1 MTISSSLNAGVAG
14 LNANASRLA
23 TISDNIANSSTF
35 GYRRVESN
43 FESMVLS
50 QNGGK
55 YAAGGVRATSQRLI
69 DEGGTLVSTA
79 NATDLA
85 VRGRGFIP
93 VANASQVRAGNDNP
107 EMLLTSTGSF
117 RTDADG
123 RLVTDSGQVLLGW
136 PANSDGTIPNFP
148 RDTSNDLEPVRINSN
163 QLTGEPTTE
172 VTLGVN
178 LPATETDATAAGTP
192 QQLTVEYFDNL
203 GQSETIGVTFTPT
216 VPASG
221 NSNQWTMTLS
231 DSALGNSVIGEY
243 QLSFNDSRTSGGTL
257 DTVSQATGAP
267 GGTYDT
273 ATGRMIVNVDGG
285 PMEINIGLPGAADG
299 LTQLSDRFAPLS
311 ISKDGTPVGS
321 MTSAEVDEN
330 GYVRAFFDNGASK
343 IIYQV
348 PLVDLPNPNGMV
360 SLDAQTY
367 RPSLDSGAFFLWNAG
382 DGPTGEVVGFAR
394 QESATDVAGELT
406 SMIQT
411 QRAYSSNAKVIQTVN
426 EMLQETTNI
435 IR

>member
-1 MTISSSLNAGVAG
+1 MTISSSLNAGVSG

-23 TISDNIANSSTF
+23 SISDNIANSSTF

-55 YAAGGVRATSQRLI
+55 YSAGGVRATTQRLI
-69 DEGGTLVSTA
+69 DEGGSLVTTS

-93 VANASQVRAGNDNP
+93 VALASEVRAGNGDT

-117 RTDADG
+117 RTDSDG
-123 RLVTDSGQVLLGW
+123 RLVTESGQVLLGW
-136 PANSDGTIPNFP
+136 PAGPDGSIPNNP
-148 RDTSNDLEPVRINSN
+148 RDTSDRLEPVQINVN

-172 VTLGVN
+172 INLGVN
-178 LPATETDATAAGTP
+178 LPATETDATAGGIS
-192 QQLTVEYFDNL
+192 QQLSVEYFDNL
-203 GQSETIGVTFTPT
+203 GRSETVGVTFTPNL
-216 VPASG
+216 PATGS
-221 NSNQWTMTLS
+221 SNQWTMTLT
-231 DSALGNSVIGEY
+231 DSAQGGAVIGE
-243 QLSFNDSRTSGGTL
+243 LDLEFDDARASGGEL
-257 DTVSQATGAP
+257 LAVTGPDSAAYD
-267 GGTYDT
+267 GT
-273 ATGRMIVNVDGG
+273 TGRLTVNVDGG
-285 PMEINIGLPGAADG
+285 PMEINIGRLNTSEG

-330 GYVRAFFDNGASK
+330 GFVRAFFDNGASR

-348 PLVDLPNPNGMV
+348 PLVDMPNPNGMV

-367 RPSLDSGAFFLWNAG
+367 RPSMDSGAFFLWDAG

>member
-1 MTISSSLNAGVAG
+1 MTISSSLNAGVSG

-23 TISDNIANSSTF
+23 SISDNIANSSTF

-55 YAAGGVRATSQRLI
+55 YSAGGVRATTQRLI
-69 DEGGTLVSTA
+69 DEGGSLVTTS

-93 VANASQVRAGNDNP
+93 VALASEVRAGNGNP

-117 RTDADG
+117 RTDSDG
-123 RLVTDSGQVLLGW
+123 RLVTESGQVLLGW
-136 PANSDGTIPNFP
+136 PAGPDGTIPNNP
-148 RDTSNDLEPVRINSN
+148 RDSSDRLEPVQINVN

-172 VTLGVN
+172 INLGVN
-178 LPATETDATAAGTP
+178 LPATETDATAAGNS
-192 QQLTVEYFDNL
+192 QQLSVEYFDNL
-203 GQSETIGVTFTPT
+203 GRSETVGVNFTPNQ
-216 VPASG
+216 PATGS
-221 NSNQWTMTLS
+221 SNQWTMTLT
-231 DSALGNSVIGEY
+231 DSAQGGAVIGEIDIE
-243 QLSFNDSRTSGGTL
+243 FDDARASGGEL
-257 DTVSQATGAP
+257 LAVTGPDSGAYD
-267 GGTYDT
+267 GT
-273 ATGRMIVNVDGG
+273 TGRLTVNVDGG
-285 PMEINIGLPGAADG
+285 PMEINIGRLNTSDG
-299 LTQLSDRFAPLS
+299 LTQLSDRLAPLS

-330 GYVRAFFDNGASK
+330 GFVRAFFDTGATRV
-343 IIYQV
+343 IAQV
-348 PLVDLPNPNGMV
+348 PLVDMPNPNGMV
-360 SLDAQTY
+360 SLDSQTY
-367 RPSLDSGAFFLWNAG
+367 RPSLESGPFFLWDAG
-382 DGPTGEVVGFAR
+382 DGPTGEVVGFSR

>member
-69 DEGGTLVSTA
+69 DEGGTLVTTS

-93 VANASQVRAGNDNP
+93 VASASEVRAGNANP

-117 RTDADG
+117 RTDTDG
-123 RLVTDSGQVLLGW
+123 RLVTESGQVLLGW
-136 PANSDGTIPNFP
+136 PANADGTIPNFP
-148 RDTSNDLEPVRINSN
+148 RDTSNNLEAVRINSN
-163 QLTGEPTTE
+163 QLTGEPTTQM
-172 VTLGVN
+172 TLGVN
-178 LPATETDATAAGTP
+178 LPATETGAGAAGIP
-192 QQLTVEYFDNL
+192 QELSVEYFDNL
-203 GQSETIGVTFTPT
+203 GRSETVGVTFTPG
-216 VPASG
+216 S
-221 NSNQWTMTLS
+221 SNQWTMTLR

-243 QLSFNDSRTSGGTL
+243 QLEFDDSRTSGGTL
-257 DTVSQATGAP
+257 TTVGQAVGAA
-267 GGTYDT
+267 GGPYDP
-273 ATGRMIVNVDGG
+273 ATGRLIVNVDGG
-285 PMEINIGLPGAADG
+285 PMEIDIGLPGESDG

-330 GYVRAFFDNGASK
+330 GFVRAFFDNGATK
-343 IIYQV
+343 VIAQV
-348 PLVDLPNPNGMV
+348 PLVDVPNPNGMA
-360 SLDAQTY
+360 SLDSQTY
-367 RPSLDSGAFFLWNAG
+367 RPSLDSGPFFLWDAG
-382 DGPTGEVVGFAR
+382 DGPTGEIAGFAR

-411 QRAYSSNAKVIQTVN
+411 QRAYSSNAKVIQTVS

>member
-1 MTISSSLNAGVAG
+1 MTISSSLNAGVSG

-55 YAAGGVRATSQRLI
+55 YSAGGVRATTQRLI
-69 DEGGTLVSTA
+69 DEGGSLVTTS

-93 VANASQVRAGNDNP
+93 VALASEVRAGNGDP

-117 RTDADG
+117 RTDSDG
-123 RLVTDSGQVLLGW
+123 RLVTESGQVLLGW
-136 PANSDGTIPNFP
+136 PAGPDGTIPNNP
-148 RDTSNDLEPVRINSN
+148 RDTSDRLEPVQINVN

-172 VTLGVN
+172 INLGVN
-178 LPATETDATAAGTP
+178 LPATETDATAAGIS
-192 QQLTVEYFDNL
+192 QQLSVEYFDNL
-203 GQSETIGVTFTPT
+203 GRSETVGVTFTPT
-216 VPASG
+216 LPATGS
-221 NSNQWTMTLS
+221 SNQWTMTLT
-231 DSALGNSVIGEY
+231 DSAQSGAVIGEIDIEFDDARAAGGE
-243 QLSFNDSRTSGGTL
+243 LLAVTGPNSGAYDGT
-257 DTVSQATGAP
+257 
-267 GGTYDT
+267 
-273 ATGRMIVNVDGG
+273 TGRLTVNVDGG
-285 PMEINIGLPGAADG
+285 PMEINIGRLNTSEG

-330 GYVRAFFDNGASK
+330 GFVRAFFDTGASR

-382 DGPTGEVVGFAR
+382 EGPTGEVVGFAR

>member
-1 MTISSSLNAGVAG
+1 MTISSSLNAGVSG

-23 TISDNIANSSTF
+23 SISDNIANSSTF

-55 YAAGGVRATSQRLI
+55 YSAGGVRATTQRLI
-69 DEGGTLVSTA
+69 DEGGSLVTTS

-93 VANASQVRAGNDNP
+93 VALASEVRGGNGTP

-117 RTDADG
+117 RTDSDG
-123 RLVTDSGQVLLGW
+123 RLVTESGQVLLGW
-136 PANSDGTIPNFP
+136 PAGPDGTIPNNP
-148 RDTSNDLEPVRINSN
+148 RDSSDRLEPVQINVN

-172 VTLGVN
+172 INLGVN
-178 LPATETDATAAGTP
+178 LPATETDATAAGNA
-192 QQLTVEYFDNL
+192 QQLSVEYFDNL
-203 GQSETIGVTFTPT
+203 GRSETVGVNFTPNQ
-216 VPASG
+216 PATGS
-221 NSNQWTMTLS
+221 SNQWTMTLT
-231 DSALGNSVIGEY
+231 DSAQGGAVIGEIDIE
-243 QLSFNDSRTSGGTL
+243 FDDARTSGGELLAVTGP
-257 DTVSQATGAP
+257 DSGAYDAT
-267 GGTYDT
+267 
-273 ATGRMIVNVDGG
+273 TGRLTVNVDGG
-285 PMEINIGLPGAADG
+285 PMEINIGRLNTSDG

-330 GYVRAFFDNGASK
+330 GFVRAFFDTGATRV
-343 IIYQV
+343 IAQV
-348 PLVDLPNPNGMV
+348 PLVDMPNPNGMV
-360 SLDAQTY
+360 SLDSQTY
-367 RPSLDSGAFFLWNAG
+367 RPSLESGPFFLWDAG